1 MTNNK
6 SIVFFG
12 NERIATGIS
21 NTDLPTLNNLLNN
34 GYTIDAIFSPNKEA
48 SASGSISKNK
58 RGFEVEEFAKNHNI
72 PFYSNY
78 SQEELLEILGG
89 LPAQVGVLV
98 AYGKIVPQSVIE
110 HFEHGIINIHPSLL
124 PKYRGSTPIES
135 AILDGA
141 KMTGVSLMQLVSEMD
156 AGPVFIQH
164 EVELSGSERKE
175 QLAHDLNLLG
185 AKMLVENLE
194 LIIDG
199 KLKPKHQHGDI
210 TICKKISKTD
220 GVINTERPA
229 DQVSREIRAF
239 SGWPKSHLH
248 YKGLDMIILEA
259 RTSVAKIAEGTLGAV
274 EGTLILGCKNSS
286 LEVLKLQA
294 IGKKPM
300 DAKSFINGYKNI
312 LS

>member
-21 NTDLPTLNNLLNN
+21 NTDLPTLNKLLSN
-34 GYTIDAIFSPNKEA
+34 GYTIDAIFSPNKDA
-48 SASGSISKNK
+48 SSSASKNK
-58 RGFEVEEFAKNHNI
+58 RCFEVEEFAENHSI
-72 PFYSNY
+72 PFYSHY
-78 SQEELLEILGG
+78 SQSELLEILDG
-89 LPAQVGVLV
+89 LPANVGVLV
-98 AYGKIVPQSVIE
+98 AYGKIVSQAVID

-141 KMTGVSLMQLVSEMD
+141 KMTGVSIMQLASEMD
-156 AGPVFIQH
+156 AGPVFVQK
-164 EVELSGSERKE
+164 EVELNGSETKE
-175 QLAHDLNLLG
+175 QLARDLNLVG
-185 AKMLVENLE
+185 AEILVENLE
-194 LIIDG
+194 LIMDS
-199 KLKPKHQHGDI
+199 KLQPTQQIGDI

-220 GVINTERPA
+220 GAIDTELSA
-229 DQVSREIRAF
+229 IQVLREVRAY

-248 YKGLDMIILEA
+248 YKDIDIIILEA
-259 RTSVAKIAEGTLGAV
+259 RTSDIRATKKDALEIVNGQLV
-274 EGTLILGCKNSS
+274 LGCKDSS
-286 LEVLKLQA
+286 IEIVRLQIA
-294 IGKKPM
+294 GKKPM